1 MRHSKSTYQ
10 NDTIDYPVFPIKEQR
25 KRYPANTKAELL
37 ALEEVGIT
45 GEDEEEDQTG
55 DMITIYF

>member
-1 MRHSKSTYQ
+1 VGNPSYSAHPEGRVPFKPS
-10 NDTIDYPVFPIKEQR
+10 VLRRR